1 MLASAVMAVALWFA
15 LKATMP
21 WYSGTLASKAGGIV
35 MLVSLGLFVYGLAAL
50 LFRAF
55 DDQDLKMLTR
65 WRSKRTIDEEIP
77 GF

>member
-1 MLASAVMAVALWFA
+1 
-15 LKATMP
+15 
-21 WYSGTLASKAGGIV
+21 
-35 MLVSLGLFVYGLAAL
+35 MLVSLGLVTYGLAAL